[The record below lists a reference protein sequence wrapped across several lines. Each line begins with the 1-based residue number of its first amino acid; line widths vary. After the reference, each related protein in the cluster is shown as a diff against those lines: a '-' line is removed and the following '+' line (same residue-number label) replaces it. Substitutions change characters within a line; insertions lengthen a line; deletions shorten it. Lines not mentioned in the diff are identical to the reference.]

1 MKSIYFRV
9 LKIFEFII
17 LTGCVINDVI
27 YHVLLISIQNL
38 YFWNSLKENN
48 CFPITKMQIL
58 VFVKKLTK
66 NFTMFSCLFLLK
78 IFGNCAFAHIMSEI
92 CKWIQVEKF
101 LYQKPADLYNLKVHV
116 HFKMYSAVQKNESKV
131 LHTTEV
137 RKFWNIF

>member
-1 MKSIYFRV
+1 MTLFIMFCWFQS
-9 LKIFEFII
+9 KIF
-17 LTGCVINDVI
+17 TC
-27 YHVLLISIQNL
+27 
-38 YFWNSLKENN
+38 FWNSLKENY

-137 RKFWNIF
+137 RKFWNIFLPISKKNGSKIEF